1 MEVKMMLIRQ
11 DNLDLYKIKKEIIKN
26 NRDIINREIL
36 LITIN

>member
-11 DNLDLYKIKKEIIKN
+11 NSLDLYKIKKEIIKN
-26 NRDIINREIL
+26 NRDIINKGIL

>member
-1 MEVKMMLIRQ
+1 MEVKMMLIGQ

>member
-11 DNLDLYKIKKEIIKN
+11 DSLDLFKIKKEIIKN

>member
-11 DNLDLYKIKKEIIKN
+11 DSLDLYKIKKEIIKN

>member
-1 MEVKMMLIRQ
+1 MGVKMMLIRQ
-11 DNLDLYKIKKEIIKN
+11 DSLDLYKIKKEIIKN